1 VTNAACRVYN
11 GIHHIPFSAVAD
23 LDDGDWRRRI
33 SPRQATAITKF
44 LPGTRRSRREGPFPE
59 WGYLTRSAGRE
70 LRSQ

>member
-33 SPRQATAITKF
+33 SPRQATAVTNF
-44 LPGTRRSRREGPFPE
+44 LPGTRRLRRKGVFPGGDYPAGPAE
-59 WGYLTRSAGRE
+59 TE
-70 LRSQ
+70 L